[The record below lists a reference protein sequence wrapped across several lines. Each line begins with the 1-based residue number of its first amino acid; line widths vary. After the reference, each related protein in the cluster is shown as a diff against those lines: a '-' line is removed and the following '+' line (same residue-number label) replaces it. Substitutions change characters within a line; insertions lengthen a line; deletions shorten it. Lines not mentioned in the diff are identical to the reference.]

1 MSAFADATM
10 QPALPREN
18 TPWPGHLVGQ
28 AGQPVRV
35 LLVDDDA
42 HLRRVVAGELLAD
55 PRIELVGQAQS
66 LREARALAGRQ
77 PFDVLLVDLNLGDG
91 SGFSL
96 IEQVRQKNP
105 LVEVIVI
112 SALADDQ
119 HALHAFELGAMGY
132 LLKHDCFGNFAQ
144 AVLQVVNGGAA
155 ITPALA
161 RRLIHRLD
169 ARPAGAGASAPRAAC
184 ESLSDR
190 EREVLKMVA
199 AGYTNPEIGERLAI
213 SALTVNAHIRNINR
227 KLQVRS
233 RAQAVGRA
241 MERGLL

>member
-1 MSAFADATM
+1 M
-10 QPALPREN
+10 QPADEAVLPSTSPR
-18 TPWPGHLVGQ
+18 TAASPWPGHLVGQ
-28 AGQPVRV
+28 TERPVRV

-55 PRIELVGQAQS
+55 HRIELVGQAQS
-66 LREARALAGRQ
+66 LREARLMAARHA
-77 PFDVLLVDLNLGDG
+77 FDVLLVDLNLGDG

-96 IEQVRQKNP
+96 IEQLRQKNP
-105 LVEVIVI
+105 LVEVVVI

-132 LLKHDCFGNFAQ
+132 LIKHDCFGNFAQ

-155 ITPALA
+155 LTPALA
-161 RRLIHRLD
+161 RRLIQRMD
-169 ARPAGAGASAPRAAC
+169 ARPAGLSGQHATC
-184 ESLSDR
+184 EALSDR

-199 AGYTNPEIGERLAI
+199 AGYTNPEIGEHLAI

-233 RAQAVGRA
+233 RAQAVSRA

>member
-1 MSAFADATM
+1 MTPADEAVLPSSTARNATS
-10 QPALPREN
+10 
-18 TPWPGHLVGQ
+18 PWPGHLVGQ
-28 AGQPVRV
+28 TGRPVRV

-55 PRIELVGQAQS
+55 HRIELVGQAQS
-66 LREARALAGRQ
+66 LREARLMASRHA
-77 PFDVLLVDLNLGDG
+77 FDVLLVDLNLGDG

-105 LVEVIVI
+105 LVEVVVI

-132 LLKHDCFGNFAQ
+132 LIKHDCFGNFAQ

-155 ITPALA
+155 LTPALA
-161 RRLIHRLD
+161 RRLIQRMD
-169 ARPAGAGASAPRAAC
+169 ARPAGVSGQHAAC
-184 ESLSDR
+184 EALSER

-199 AGYTNPEIGERLAI
+199 AGYTNPEIGDHLAI
-213 SALTVNAHIRNINR
+213 SGLTVNAHIRNINR

-233 RAQAVGRA
+233 RAQAVSRA

>member
-1 MSAFADATM
+1 MSVTAEAAAHPIT
-10 QPALPREN
+10 REG

-28 AGQPVRV
+28 TGQPVRV

-55 PRIELVGQAQS
+55 RRIELVGQAQS
-66 LREARALAGRQ
+66 LREARAMAGRHA
-77 PFDVLLVDLNLGDG
+77 FDVLLVDLNLGDG

-105 LVEVIVI
+105 MVEVVVI

-161 RRLIHRLD
+161 RRLIQRLD
-169 ARPAGAGASAPRAAC
+169 ARPVGAAVPRAAC

>member
-1 MSAFADATM
+1 MSATVDA
-10 QPALPREN
+10 QPQRAA
-18 TPWPGHLVGQ
+18 TATTGQAWPGHLVGQ
-28 AGQPVRV
+28 VERPVRV

-55 PRIELVGQAQS
+55 RRIELVGQAQS
-66 LREARALAGRQ
+66 LREARTMACRQ

-96 IEQVRQKNP
+96 IEQVRHKNP
-105 LVEVIVI
+105 MVEVVVI

-161 RRLIHRLD
+161 RRLIQRLD
-169 ARPAGAGASAPRAAC
+169 ARPPAGVAARTAA
-184 ESLSDR
+184 EALSDR
-190 EREVLKMVA
+190 EREVLKMVS
-199 AGYTNPEIGERLAI
+199 AGYTNPEIGDRLGI

-241 MERGLL
+241 MEQGLL

>member
-1 MSAFADATM
+1 MSATAEAAAAH
-10 QPALPREN
+10 PIAREG

-28 AGQPVRV
+28 TGQPVRV

-55 PRIELVGQAQS
+55 RRIELVGQAQS
-66 LREARALAGRQ
+66 LREARAMAGRHA
-77 PFDVLLVDLNLGDG
+77 FDVLLVDLNLGDG

-105 LVEVIVI
+105 MVEVVVI

-161 RRLIHRLD
+161 RRLIQRLD
-169 ARPAGAGASAPRAAC
+169 ARPVGAAVPRAAC

>member
-1 MSAFADATM
+1 MSATAEAAAAHSFA
-10 QPALPREN
+10 REGA
-18 TPWPGHLVGQ
+18 PWPGHLVGQ
-28 AGQPVRV
+28 TGQPVRV

-55 PRIELVGQAQS
+55 RRIELVGQAQS
-66 LREARALAGRQ
+66 LREARAMAGRQ

-105 LVEVIVI
+105 LVEVVVI

-161 RRLIHRLD
+161 RRLIQRLD
-169 ARPAGAGASAPRAAC
+169 ARPAGAVAPRAVC

>member
-1 MSAFADATM
+1 MHPADEAVPATTLPATPSA
-10 QPALPREN
+10 
-18 TPWPGHLVGQ
+18 PWPGHLVGQ
-28 AGQPVRV
+28 SERPVRV

-55 PRIELVGQAQS
+55 HRIELVGQAQS
-66 LREARALAGRQ
+66 LREARLMASRHA
-77 PFDVLLVDLNLGDG
+77 FDVLLVDLNLGDG

-96 IEQVRQKNP
+96 IEQVRHKNP
-105 LVEVIVI
+105 MVEVVVI

-132 LLKHDCFGNFAQ
+132 LIKHDCFGNFAQ

-161 RRLIHRLD
+161 RRLIQRLD
-169 ARPAGAGASAPRAAC
+169 ARPAGVSGQLAAC

-213 SALTVNAHIRNINR
+213 SGLTVNAHIRNINR

-233 RAQAVGRA
+233 RAQAVSRA

>member
-1 MSAFADATM
+1 MSATVDALPQ
-10 QPALPREN
+10 QPAHAN
-18 TPWPGHLVGQ
+18 IAQAWPGHLVGQ
-28 AGQPVRV
+28 VERPVRV

-55 PRIELVGQAQS
+55 RRIELVGQAQS
-66 LREARALAGRQ
+66 LREARAMAARQ

-96 IEQVRQKNP
+96 IEQVRHKNP
-105 LVEVIVI
+105 MVEVVVI

-161 RRLIHRLD
+161 RRLIQRLD
-169 ARPAGAGASAPRAAC
+169 ARPPAGVAPRTVAEA
-184 ESLSDR
+184 LSDR
-190 EREVLKMVA
+190 EREVLKMVS
-199 AGYTNPEIGERLAI
+199 AGYTNPEIGDRLGI

>member
-1 MSAFADATM
+1 MSAIVEAAVTR
-10 QPALPREN
+10 PAPREGA
-18 TPWPGHLVGQ
+18 PWPGHLVGQ

-66 LREARALAGRQ
+66 LREARAMAGRQ

-105 LVEVIVI
+105 LVEVVVI

-161 RRLIHRLD
+161 RRLIQRLD
-169 ARPAGAGASAPRAAC
+169 ARPTGAAAAPRAAC